1 MSGFQ
6 AAAVSGS
13 VMILVI
19 ALLRLTAGKRLP
31 RALFPALWC
40 AAAFRLL
47 LPVRLP
53 SALRVWHLP
62 AGAACQAFL
71 CGPPK
76 MLEAARKTL
85 LAKGLDNHDI
95 FADEF

>member
-40 AAAFRLL
+40 AAAALVL
-47 LPVRLP
+47 WPAVRRTWQ
-53 SALRVWHLP
+53 AVRVRRA
-62 AGAACQAFL
+62 AG
-71 CGPPK
+71 G
-76 MLEAARKTL
+76 
-85 LAKGLDNHDI
+85 
-95 FADEF
+95 

>member
-31 RALFPALWC
+31 RALFSALWC
-40 AAAFRLL
+40 EIGRAH
-47 LPVRLP
+47 V
-53 SALRVWHLP
+53 
-62 AGAACQAFL
+62 
-71 CGPPK
+71 
-76 MLEAARKTL
+76 
-85 LAKGLDNHDI
+85 
-95 FADEF
+95 